1 MLVKKMY
8 IVSPVKSG
16 KRVSY
21 MSKTLVL
28 NPWVTTPLEVGQT
41 FHQSCLR
48 LLENTDKYCY
58 DS

>member
-1 MLVKKMY
+1 MKKMY

-16 KRVSY
+16 KRVNY

-41 FHQSCLR
+41 FHRGRLR
-48 LLENTDKYCY
+48 LLENTDKYYY